1 MTDTQEDSQAISRAQ
16 HPWTQ
21 EGRAGSR
28 VPPLVAIVTPVYNG
42 GRHLAE
48 TMESVQIQEH
58 PNIIHCVLDNG
69 STDDTADIIRQ
80 FSRGRVP
87 VLTNRNDITIPVID
101 NWNAALRL
109 VPSDAQYFRI
119 LSADDTIDPTYVS
132 KLVEFGEQH
141 PGVNVIA
148 CQERRGPFLV
158 GARLPPDEVLLDG
171 RTIVRRCLAKD
182 IEFPCDHCLY
192 RVPAN
197 GLPDSYFEYEYYG
210 TKLLCTDTDATIRQ
224 LSGGRCGV
232 VREPL
237 ATTRWPGA
245 VTSAEM
251 LPNQIGIW
259 SMLQIIDR
267 WGPIVCDTQAE
278 YLAVRNAH
286 LRSYFLHLL
295 FWRLQGRTELVE
307 KHLEWL
313 SRASATPTLIAYLQS
328 ILEGPFLLAKGWLH
342 RRRQLRLA

>member
-1 MTDTQEDSQAISRAQ
+1 M
-16 HPWTQ
+16 
-21 EGRAGSR
+21 

-42 GRHLAE
+42 GLHLAE
-48 TMESVQIQEH
+48 TMESVQTQDY
-58 PNIIHCVLDNG
+58 PNIVHCVLDNG
-69 STDDTADIIRQ
+69 STDETADIISR

-87 VLTNRNDITIPVID
+87 VLTTRNESTIPVIN

-109 VPSDAQYFRI
+109 VPADACYFRV

-132 KLVEFGEQH
+132 KLVAFGEQH
-141 PGVNVIA
+141 RDVNVIA

-158 GARLPPDEVLLDG
+158 GTRIPADHIVLEG
-171 RTIVRRCLAKD
+171 RAVVRRCLRRE

-192 RVPAN
+192 RVPSG
-197 GLPDSYFEYEYYG
+197 GLPEDYFEYEYYG

-224 LSGGRCGV
+224 ICGSRCGIIP
-232 VREPL
+232 EPL

-251 LPNQIGIW
+251 LPNQVGIW

-267 WGPIVCDTQAE
+267 WGPLAFDTDAE
-278 YLAVRNAH
+278 YRAVRNGH

-295 FWRLQGRTELVE
+295 VWRLQGRTELVHR
-307 KHLEWL
+307 HLEWL
-313 SRASATPTLIAYLQS
+313 GRASATPTLAAYLLS
-328 ILEGPFLLAKGWLH
+328 ILECPFLLVNGWL
-342 RRRQLRLA
+342 RRRRLPRFA